1 MKLSMHKPTVHQLIL
16 DKLRIDL
23 DVAERAAQTAYE
35 TATHEENIAENK
47 YDTLGLEASY
57 LAAGQ
62 AKRVEEIR
70 HSLTLCQNLTLRPY
84 DDQRGIEVGALL
96 GLEDEK
102 GREQWLF
109 LAPDAAGLKVDLVGQ
124 MITVITPARRWAK
137 ACWASSKG
145 MRWRFWWRALGNSLL
160 LPRSF
165 RKV

>member
-1 MKLSMHKPTVHQLIL
+1 MNKYTVHNLIL
-16 DKLRIDL
+16 EKLAVDL
-23 DVAERAAQTAYE
+23 DIAERAAQTAYE

-70 HSLTLCQNLTLRPY
+70 QSLTLCQNLILRPY

-109 LAPDAAGLKVDLVGQ
+109 LVPDAAGLKVDLVGQ
-124 MITVITPARRWAK
+124 LITVITPR
-137 ACWASSKG
+137 SPLGKG
-145 MRWRFWWRALGNSLL
+145 LLGKFEGDEVEIVVAGT
-160 LPRSF
+160 RQQF
-165 RKV
+165 AVTEVV

>member
-1 MKLSMHKPTVHQLIL
+1 MNKHIVHQLIL

-23 DVAERAAQTAYE
+23 DIAQRAAQTAYE

-70 HSLTLCQNLTLRPY
+70 QSLALCESLVLRPY
-84 DDQRGIEVGALL
+84 DEERGLEVGALL

-124 MITVITPARRWAK
+124 QITVITPR
-137 ACWASSKG
+137 SP
-145 MRWRFWWRALGNSLL
+145 LGKSLL
-160 LPRSF
+160 GKYEGDEVEIVVAGTRQQF
-165 RKV
+165 TVTEVI

>member
-1 MKLSMHKPTVHQLIL
+1 MNKKSVHQLII

-57 LAAGQ
+57 LATGQ
-62 AKRVEEIR
+62 ARRMEEIR
-70 HSLTLCQNLTLRPY
+70 QSLTLCQNLALRPY
-84 DDQRGIEVGALL
+84 DDQRGIEIGALL
-96 GLEDEK
+96 GLEDEN

-124 MITVITPARRWAK
+124 SITVITPR
-137 ACWASSKG
+137 SP
-145 MRWRFWWRALGNSLL
+145 LGKSLL
-160 LPRSF
+160 GKFEGDDVEIVVAGTRQQFSVTEVL
-165 RKV
+165 